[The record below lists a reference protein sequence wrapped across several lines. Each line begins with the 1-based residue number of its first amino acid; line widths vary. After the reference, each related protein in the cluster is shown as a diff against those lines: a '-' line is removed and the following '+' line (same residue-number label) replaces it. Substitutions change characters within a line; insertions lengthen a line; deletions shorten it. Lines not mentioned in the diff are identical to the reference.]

1 MGPPKKTFR
10 SQLRIAMNKE
20 MGLKIPKSDKKVDK
34 NLFLLLG
41 YGVNSYF
48 EVLREMMV
56 MFAFISVALIPVF
69 MIYNSN
75 HQKELSHLPGMANM
89 VSSLSMGNLGGAKTI
104 CH

>member
-1 MGPPKKTFR
+1 
-10 SQLRIAMNKE
+10 

-48 EVLREMMV
+48 EVLKQLMN
-56 MFAFISVALIPVF
+56 MFTFISIVFIPVF
-69 MIYNSN
+69 MIYASN
-75 HQKELSHLPGMANM
+75 HQEELANLKGIPNM
-89 VSSLSMGNLGGAKTI
+89 VSTLSIGNLGGSKVM

>member
-1 MGPPKKTFR
+1 
-10 SQLRIAMNKE
+10 MNKE

-48 EVLREMMV
+48 EVLKEMMN
-56 MFAFISVALIPVF
+56 MFAFISIALIPVF

-75 HQKELSHLPGMANM
+75 HQ
-89 VSSLSMGNLGGAKTI
+89 
-104 CH
+104 